1 MSKLFRTALWI
12 FSGLGL
18 IGFISQTVITLL
30 ISPLM
35 GIISILIAAILVA
48 VVIALLRL
56 SPMWARPAR
65 VWAPLAFLW
74 GSGMAIS
81 LAAIS
86 STPVMQLAIN
96 SGWVDSFM
104 SWSGAYPE
112 EISKAAGV
120 LFVLMSFRQ
129 LNRPWHG
136 WMVGAVVGLGFE
148 ANENI
153 LYGSMGATTHP
164 DSDFAGLIQ
173 MWGLRLIA
181 GPGLHVLLTALA
193 GWGIG
198 WALYAAA
205 KPLWWRISVA
215 LGCLAASFLLHFGWN
230 YLHDS
235 DIAAV
240 IQALAVAIIL
250 YPLSVWLILR
260 GNKYAHDDDSYSHST
275 AEEALAF
282 TR

>member
-81 LAAIS
+81 LASMS
-86 STPVMQLAIN
+86 SPAVMQLAIN
-96 SGWVDSFM
+96 SGWIDSFM

-112 EISKAAGV
+112 EISKATGV

-136 WMVGAVVGLGFE
+136 WMVGAVIGLGFE

-164 DSDFAGLIQ
+164 DSDFTGLIQ

-198 WALYAAA
+198 WALYRCRQAALVA
-205 KPLWWRISVA
+205 HQRGTRLPRGILPPPLWLELPARFRYRGRYPGPCRSYYLVPA
-215 LGCLAASFLLHFGWN
+215 ERLAHPAR
-230 YLHDS
+230 
-235 DIAAV
+235 
-240 IQALAVAIIL
+240 Q
-250 YPLSVWLILR
+250 
-260 GNKYAHDDDSYSHST
+260 
-275 AEEALAF
+275 
-282 TR
+282 

>member
-1 MSKLFRTALWI
+1 MSKLFHAALWI

-18 IGFISQTVITLL
+18 IGFLYQTFMTLL
-30 ISPLM
+30 ISPLI
-35 GIISILIAAILVA
+35 GLISFLIAAIIVA
-48 VVIALLRL
+48 IVIALMRR

-65 VWAPLAFLW
+65 VWVPLALLW
-74 GSGMAIS
+74 GSGVAMSLSSIS
-81 LAAIS
+81 AP
-86 STPVMQLAIN
+86 PVMELAIN
-96 SGWVDSFM
+96 SGWVNSFM
-104 SWSGAYPE
+104 AWAGAYPE
-112 EISKAAGV
+112 EISKAIGV
-120 LFVLMSFRQ
+120 LFILLSFRQ

-136 WMVGAVVGLGFE
+136 WMVGAVIGLGFE

-164 DSDFAGLIQ
+164 ESDFTGLVQ
-173 MWGLRLIA
+173 MWGIRLIG

-230 YLHDS
+230 YLYDS
-235 DIAAV
+235 AIFAV
-240 IQALAVAIIL
+240 IQALVVALIL
-250 YPLSVWLILR
+250 YPLSIWLIR
-260 GNKYAHDDDSYSHST
+260 RCNKYARSDESYSHST
-275 AEEALAF
+275 TADALVF